1 MKSLSCP
8 RLVQVTSLLKP
19 SVEFLT
25 VKPPL
30 LANLDSGELALFRH
44 VVNLVVAHLQVFG
57 HLFDGH
63 PFGHAAILRFGAYP
77 NISRGI
83 IMLRAVL
90 VKSNLGAEE

>member
-1 MKSLSCP
+1 
-8 RLVQVTSLLKP
+8 
-19 SVEFLT
+19 
-25 VKPPL
+25 
-30 LANLDSGELALFRH
+30 
-44 VVNLVVAHLQVFG
+44 LQVFG